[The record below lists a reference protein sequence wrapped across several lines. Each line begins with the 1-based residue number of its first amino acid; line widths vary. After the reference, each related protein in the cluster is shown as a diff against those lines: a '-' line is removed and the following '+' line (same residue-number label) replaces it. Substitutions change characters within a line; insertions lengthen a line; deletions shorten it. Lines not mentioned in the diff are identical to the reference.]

1 MLLKPGGEFRVCLY
15 DMCNSLAQSPIHDCG
30 LFVVFGCNESR
41 LVSLKCVFMKYVTLW
56 HKVQFM
62 IVACL
67 REYGVMTA
75 GWLLVSLVC
84 ISMVVVLYGTKSN
97 IHM

>member
-1 MLLKPGGEFRVCLY
+1 M
-15 DMCNSLAQSPIHDCG
+15 AQSPIYICDQFFLDSG
-30 LFVVFGCNESR
+30 VIKEFRVFSMTC
-41 LVSLKCVFMKYVTLW
+41 VTLW

-75 GWLLVSLVC
+75 GWLLVSLEC
-84 ISMVVVLYGTKSN
+84 ISMVVVLYGTKSD
-97 IHM
+97 IYL